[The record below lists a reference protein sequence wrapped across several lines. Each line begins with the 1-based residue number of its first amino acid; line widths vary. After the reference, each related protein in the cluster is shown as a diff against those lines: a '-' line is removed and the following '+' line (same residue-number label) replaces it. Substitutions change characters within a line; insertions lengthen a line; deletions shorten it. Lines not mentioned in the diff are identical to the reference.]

1 MVTVLSFYQIYF
13 KEEQKEKMFP
23 FAIPYENINLTIFF
37 ENSVISDLVPRETAD
52 KIAICSWKLKDKLR
66 WNVGKPRKAD
76 EITQDVLESDYE
88 VMPFT
93 QNSKYHEMLAAASLW
108 HPGFRETM
116 TKIVEGIGKK
126 MPSEVKIPIY
136 QNAFSAKREIY
147 QDYVNDYLNPAMELV
162 KNDPEIYKLATV
174 DSHYTKLMREDCAS
188 AEYLQE
194 KIGFP
199 YYPLIPFI
207 LERLFSVY
215 VHNKNI
221 KVTFL

>member
-1 MVTVLSFYQIYF
+1 MAAYLYQIVY
-13 KEEQKEKMFP
+13 KEEQLKNLWP
-23 FAIPYENINLTIFF
+23 FAIPYWNKGLTIFF
-37 ENSVISDLVPRETAD
+37 ENTLIEALVKES
-52 KIAICSWKLKDKLR
+52 KVEKLAICSWKLKDKLQ
-66 WNVGKPRKAD
+66 WNLAPPRSPE
-76 EITQDVLESDYE
+76 EITLEKLNSEYD

-93 QNSKYHEMLAAASLW
+93 RNSKHHEMIGAASNW
-108 HPGFRETM
+108 HPGFREAM

-147 QDYVNDYLNPAMELV
+147 QDYVNDYLSPAMELV

-174 DSHYTKLMREDCAS
+174 DSHYTKLIRNDGAS

-194 KIGFP
+194 KIGMP
-199 YYPLIPFI
+199 YYPLITFI